1 MATCADLV
9 NAVSLIYTAVNGVSV
24 NLDAIREKLICLEE
38 KLAQAETTREFKAA
52 VAEKEQQ
59 IEIAKTEALCKSL
72 NALATAVS
80 GQNAPAPANVTV
92 SNVLASD
99 LAAFPPCSSQLYC
112 PPGLVKDEEGNCVEP
127 PE

>member
-9 NAVSLIYTAVNGVSV
+9 NSVNAVYGALLAASI
-24 NLDAIREKLICLEE
+24 NLDAIREKLICIEE
-38 KLAQAETTREFKAA
+38 KIGQSQTTREFKAQ
-52 VAEKEQQ
+52 VAEKEQL
-59 IEIAKTEALCKSL
+59 IEIAKVEALCKSL

-99 LAAFPPCSSQLYC
+99 LGSFPPCSSQLYC
-112 PPGLVKDEEGNCVEP
+112 PPGLIRDENGNCVEP